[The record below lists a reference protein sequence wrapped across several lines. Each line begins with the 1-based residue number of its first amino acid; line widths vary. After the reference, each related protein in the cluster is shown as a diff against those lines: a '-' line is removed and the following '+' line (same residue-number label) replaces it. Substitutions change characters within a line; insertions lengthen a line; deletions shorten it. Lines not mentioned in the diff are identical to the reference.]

1 MIAHMQG
8 SGRTCRER
16 TLEALGP
23 QRCYMLAICLDLE
36 GVLIPEIWINV
47 AERTGIEA
55 LSRTTRDEPDYDRL
69 MSYRI
74 GILDQNDIKIEDI
87 TSTINSM
94 EPMGGALDFL
104 RSLQSR
110 WPTLILSDT
119 FSQFAKPMMAKLN
132 HPTLLCHTLVIDDSG
147 RIADWEIRYEDH
159 KRKTVESLLEMN
171 FHVIAAGDSYNDTS
185 MLTKA
190 SAGILFR
197 PPDNV
202 IEEFPQ
208 FPVARDYSELL
219 QAIESAASDL
229 GEHWN

>member
-1 MIAHMQG
+1 
-8 SGRTCRER
+8 
-16 TLEALGP
+16 
-23 QRCYMLAICLDLE
+23 MLAVCLDLE

-55 LSRTTRDEPDYDRL
+55 LRRTTRDESDYDRL

-87 TSTINSM
+87 TSTISSM
-94 EPMGGALDFL
+94 EPMDGALEFL
-104 RSLQSR
+104 QSLESR

-119 FSQFAKPMMAKLN
+119 FSQFAKPMMAKLG

-171 FHVIAAGDSYNDTS
+171 YHVITTGDSYNDTT
-185 MLTKA
+185 MLSSA

-202 IEEFPQ
+202 VEEFPQ
-208 FPVARDYSELL
+208 FPVARDYEELTA
-219 QAIESAASDL
+219 AIESAASDL